1 MAGGTV
7 ASKAINPTTF
17 NRGNPVTKGHV
28 DPNTNSTAIL
38 TAGVRG
44 AFFTLADTAS
54 LIGKMAY
61 QVPASLLTTQT
72 NPAAQTGMQIAALI
86 QQEAD
91 KSRMS
96 INMGGAMI
104 QGLSSLIQPNEE
116 KQAKKEAKRLA
127 KAEWKNK
134 GADIS

>member
-1 MAGGTV
+1 MV
-7 ASKAINPTTF
+7 AINP
-17 NRGNPVTKGHV
+17 VTAKSGAMVKGHV

-38 TAGVRG
+38 TAGVKG

-72 NPAAQTGMQIAALI
+72 NPAVQTGMQIAAAMAPQYDMKRAMVNMAGQALGGLGSLFAGKD
-86 QQEAD
+86 QGDEDGPKNKRQE
-91 KSRMS
+91 R
-96 INMGGAMI
+96 
-104 QGLSSLIQPNEE
+104 
-116 KQAKKEAKRLA
+116 RLA
-127 KAEWKNK
+127 KAEGTWKDK